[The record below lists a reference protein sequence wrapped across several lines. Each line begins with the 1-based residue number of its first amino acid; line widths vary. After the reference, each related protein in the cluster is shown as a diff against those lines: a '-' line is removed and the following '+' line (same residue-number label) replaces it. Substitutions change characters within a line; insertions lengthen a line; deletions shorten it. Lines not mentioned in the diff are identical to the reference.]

1 MGVIRNLSPQEMP
14 AHASRGRLAGG
25 GLTAVSLA
33 SEGPSPPPALAAGL
47 VLLEL
52 VDPEG
57 LALAAGLVLLELV
70 DPEGLALALLR
81 APEVHAPLELLD
93 LDDEVEDELVLLGVI
108 RRRGARCRR
117 NLHLPGKTPQAASS
131 SNTKHG

>member
-1 MGVIRNLSPQEMP
+1 MIRNLSPQELP
-14 AHASRGRLAGG
+14 ACASRGRLAGG

-33 SEGPSPPPALAAGL
+33 SEGPSPPP
-47 VLLEL
+47 
-52 VDPEG
+52 
-57 LALAAGLVLLELV
+57 ALAAGLVLLELV